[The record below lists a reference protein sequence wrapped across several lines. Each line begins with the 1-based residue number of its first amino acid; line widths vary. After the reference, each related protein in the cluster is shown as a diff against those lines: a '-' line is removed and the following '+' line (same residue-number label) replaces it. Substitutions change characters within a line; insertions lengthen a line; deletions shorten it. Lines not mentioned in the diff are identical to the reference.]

1 MKPYA
6 ISSTCKS
13 NRANRQPSSPASHA
27 LSLSERWDRRQ
38 PRQWLRQAPRHARKR
53 RHNACPTL
61 REPSNASRN
70 GSKGICNIRLA
81 PPRRKPR
88 SRCVRVRRLA
98 ATILVLAARA
108 RSIRSATAQMSE
120 EGSNALPRSRVRE
133 KRKTDNFGGDHPAM
147 PPGTMPGQMPE
158 RHAIPGI
165 KNLVAVA
172 SGKGGVGKTTVAV
185 NVALALAKLGYKV
198 GLLDA
203 DVYGPNVP
211 IMLGSTAEPTATAQ
225 QRIIPVVA
233 QGVKMIS
240 MGLLNPGDKPVI
252 WRGPMLH
259 SVITQFLRSV
269 EWGELDYLII
279 DLPPGTGDVQ
289 LTLIQ
294 TVAVTGAVVVTTP
307 SAVALADVRK
317 AIEMFRQVSVEV
329 LGVVENMS
337 TFACPHCGKPVDI
350 FGHGEGAK
358 TAIEYGVPVLGE
370 IEIDPRIRLGGD
382 TGMPVTAQGETAP
395 AAQSLY
401 RVARAVSA
409 RLEEVA
415 ATAGGPKVQID

>member
-1 MKPYA
+1 
-6 ISSTCKS
+6 
-13 NRANRQPSSPASHA
+13 
-27 LSLSERWDRRQ
+27 
-38 PRQWLRQAPRHARKR
+38 
-53 RHNACPTL
+53 
-61 REPSNASRN
+61 
-70 GSKGICNIRLA
+70 
-81 PPRRKPR
+81 
-88 SRCVRVRRLA
+88 
-98 ATILVLAARA
+98 
-108 RSIRSATAQMSE
+108 
-120 EGSNALPRSRVRE
+120 
-133 KRKTDNFGGDHPAM
+133 M

-158 RHAIPGI
+158 RHAIPGV
-165 KNLVAVA
+165 KNLVAIA

-185 NVALALAKLGYKV
+185 NLALALVNLGHKV

-211 IMLGSTAEPTATAQ
+211 IMLGSTAEPAATAQ
-225 QRIIPVVA
+225 QRIIPVMA

-269 EWGELDYLII
+269 EWGELDYLVI

-382 TGMPVTAQGETAP
+382 TGNPVAAQGESAP

-401 RVARAVSA
+401 RMAKAVTA
-409 RLEEVA
+409 RLTDVVA
-415 ATAGGPKVQID
+415 TSSGPKVQID

>member
-1 MKPYA
+1 MPQ
-6 ISSTCKS
+6 
-13 NRANRQPSSPASHA
+13 RQP
-27 LSLSERWDRRQ
+27 
-38 PRQWLRQAPRHARKR
+38 
-53 RHNACPTL
+53 
-61 REPSNASRN
+61 
-70 GSKGICNIRLA
+70 
-81 PPRRKPR
+81 
-88 SRCVRVRRLA
+88 
-98 ATILVLAARA
+98 
-108 RSIRSATAQMSE
+108 
-120 EGSNALPRSRVRE
+120 
-133 KRKTDNFGGDHPAM
+133 
-147 PPGTMPGQMPE
+147 
-158 RHAIPGI
+158 IPGV
-165 KNLVAVA
+165 KYLVAVA

-185 NVALALAKLGYKV
+185 NLALALSKMGNKV

-211 IMLGSTAEPTATAQ
+211 IMLGSTSEPVATPQ
-225 QRIIPVVA
+225 QRIIPVQA
-233 QGVKMIS
+233 QGLKMIS

-269 EWGELDYLII
+269 EWGELDYLVI

-294 TVAVTGAVVVTTP
+294 TVEVTGAVVVTTP
-307 SAVALADVRK
+307 STVALADVRK
-317 AIEMFRQVSVEV
+317 AIEMFRQVNVDV

-358 TAIEYGVPVLGE
+358 TAIAYGVPVLGE
-370 IEIDPRIRLGGD
+370 IEIDPRIRVGGD
-382 TGMPVTAQGETAP
+382 TGKPVAAAGDGAP

-401 RVARAVSA
+401 RVAKAVSA

-415 ATAGGPKVQID
+415 ATSGGPAVQID